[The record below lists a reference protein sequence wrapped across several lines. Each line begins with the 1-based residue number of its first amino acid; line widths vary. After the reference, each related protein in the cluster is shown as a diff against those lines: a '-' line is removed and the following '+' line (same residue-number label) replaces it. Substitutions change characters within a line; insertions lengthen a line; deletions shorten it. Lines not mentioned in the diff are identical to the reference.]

1 MGVVALALAF
11 AILAFAIDDGAAF
24 DATQYPD
31 WKGQWMRLGS
41 GQGAPW
47 DPAKPWGA
55 GQQAPLTPNYQA
67 LFEANLR
74 DQAAG
79 GQGSDPSYRCI
90 PTGMPRVMIAVQPME
105 IVITPDTTYVM
116 LELFGTL
123 RRIFTDGRDWP
134 QEFDPTFA
142 GYSIGKWIDEGGS
155 GRYNVHE
162 VETRGFKGP
171 RTYDNTGLSLH
182 EDNQSIIKERLF
194 QDKSDP
200 NILHDEITTIDHAL
214 TRPWTA
220 TKTYRRVP
228 DARPVWHESVC
239 VENNPHVEIEKQGYM
254 LSADGFL
261 MPAKKDQPPPDLRY
275 FTQSKQ

>member
-1 MGVVALALAF
+1 LA
-11 AILAFAIDDGAAF
+11 
-24 DATQYPD
+24 
-31 WKGQWMRLGS
+31 
-41 GQGAPW
+41 
-47 DPAKPWGA
+47 DPGGDVGIPEDRHPGHP
-55 GQQAPLTPNYQA
+55 GPPEYQKVLEESIA
-67 LFEANLR
+67 
-74 DQAAG
+74 DQESG
-79 GQGSDPSYRCI
+79 GQGNNFDRARCM
-90 PTGMPRVMIAVQPME
+90 PTGMPHNMTFGPLEFVV
-105 IVITPDTTYVM
+105 TPNTTYI
-116 LELFGTL
+116 LIGTQA

-134 QEFDPTFA
+134 RAIDPSYV
-142 GYSIGKWIDEGGS
+142 GYSIGRWIDQDGHGD
-155 GRYNVHE
+155 YDVLE

-275 FTQSKQ
+275 FTQPKK